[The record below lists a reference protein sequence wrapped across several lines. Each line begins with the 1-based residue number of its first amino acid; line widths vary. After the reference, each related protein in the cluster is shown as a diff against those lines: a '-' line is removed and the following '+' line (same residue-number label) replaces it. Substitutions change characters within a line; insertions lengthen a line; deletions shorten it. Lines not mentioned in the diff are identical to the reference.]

1 MIYTFL
7 GVFLILSGTEAIY
20 LWIYWSKIKSLIG
33 VMKTLNKMMDI
44 TKMIGMDNPI
54 TKDKKLMTKVA
65 IFMGNYIE
73 TTWLWVTMLLIINI
87 LISLILATIISL
99 LILVIK

>member
-1 MIYTFL
+1 M
-7 GVFLILSGTEAIY
+7 
-20 LWIYWSKIKSLIG
+20 KI
-33 VMKTLNKMMDI
+33 LNKMMDI

>member
-33 VMKTLNKMMDI
+33 VMEILNKMMDI

>member
-33 VMKTLNKMMDI
+33 AMKTLNKMIDI
-44 TKMIGMDNPI
+44 TKMIGMNHPAVN
-54 TKDKKLMTKVA
+54 DKKFMAKVA
-65 IFMGNYIE
+65 TFMGNYIE
-73 TTWLWVTMLLIINI
+73 TTWLWVTILLIINI